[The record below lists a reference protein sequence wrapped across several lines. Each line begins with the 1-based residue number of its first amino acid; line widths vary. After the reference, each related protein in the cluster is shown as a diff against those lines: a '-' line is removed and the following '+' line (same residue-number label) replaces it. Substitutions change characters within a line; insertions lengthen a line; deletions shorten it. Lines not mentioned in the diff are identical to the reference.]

1 MVGCT
6 RSGATGGTPGTG
18 DLVWQVQPSNKNPR
32 HPADWQWWQFRVLG
46 SRCYRFADGRGN
58 PNNRRYPVLAAPRGG
73 STLESVPI
81 SSMAG
86 MSARLAVLLE
96 WASSDRILP
105 AESNLGDVT
114 LSERKTEALVR
125 DRLRAL
131 GYIEPE
137 NGITVEEQKSE
148 IAKVKTLLSKAS
160 KNATGKP
167 GYPEF
172 IISNRKDTAF
182 LIVFEC
188 KASVKK
194 HESAERNKPV
204 EYAVDGVLHYA
215 RHLARHYTVVAVA
228 VSGMSASAMSV
239 SSFLIPAGGGTHPGQ
254 RKRSCG
260 H

>member
-1 MVGCT
+1 
-6 RSGATGGTPGTG
+6 
-18 DLVWQVQPSNKNPR
+18 
-32 HPADWQWWQFRVLG
+32 
-46 SRCYRFADGRGN
+46 
-58 PNNRRYPVLAAPRGG
+58 
-73 STLESVPI
+73 
-81 SSMAG
+81 
-86 MSARLAVLLE
+86 
-96 WASSDRILP
+96 
-105 AESNLGDVT
+105 

-125 DRLRAL
+125 ERLRAL

-188 KASVKK
+188 KASAKR

-215 RHLARHYTVVAVA
+215 RHLAKHYTVVAVA
-228 VSGMSASAMSV
+228 VSGMTASAMSV
-239 SSFLIPAGGGTHPGQ
+239 SSFLIPAGGGYVHCST
-254 RKRSCG
+254 KAATRSLTSSHGMITTGSHRSTRMLRENAIPTCWPSPKTCMN
-260 H
+260 